1 MYVFLKYILI
11 VFELKITPY
20 VELIY
25 MVNKLKKDLFS
36 LGSSKLLVLGINGLF
51 WFLMA
56 LILPK
61 EQYGEL
67 TFLLSTAS
75 LGTISRFGL
84 DRLVIVFGAKKE
96 PVLFPSYVIVTITSS
111 LAAIVV
117 YYFTN
122 DVFVGLLVVF
132 VVIFELMMADLL
144 SKSKY
149 QMFSIYEITRR
160 SLSLVF
166 SILLF
171 FEFGVMGILMGFVL
185 ANLLGIKGLI
195 KALRVRQEFSNIKQ
209 HSGFIFNTSL
219 IGIVASLDQFAS
231 KILIGAMFG
240 FSLLGSFQIAFQ
252 YLVFLGFIPSVL
264 TLYLLPQ
271 ESQGKKNK
279 KLKIY
284 SIIICIILSFV
295 SVFTIP
301 SFVNLLLPEYT
312 ESITA
317 MQIMSFSIIPSIIII
332 IIETSFIGNN
342 QTKFILITK
351 AIQVSIFFG
360 LIMMLGKQ
368 FGLDGLAFSSLIAA
382 IVMCILY
389 VVLYKKY
396 FKKN

>member
-1 MYVFLKYILI
+1 
-11 VFELKITPY
+11 
-20 VELIY
+20 
-25 MVNKLKKDLFS
+25 MVNKIKQDLFS
-36 LGSSKLLVLGINGLF
+36 LSSSKIIVLSTNGLF

-67 TFLLSTAS
+67 TFLLSTAY
-75 LGTISRFGL
+75 LAGTISRFGL
-84 DRLVIVFGAKKE
+84 DRLIIVFGAKKE
-96 PVLFPSYVIVTITSS
+96 SVLFPSYVIVTITSS
-111 LAAIVV
+111 LAAIIV

-132 VVIFELMMADLL
+132 IVIFELTLADFI

-149 QMFSIYEITRR
+149 QMFSIYEIIRR
-160 SLSLVF
+160 SLSLGL

-171 FEFGVMGILMGFVL
+171 FEFGIMGIFMGFIL

-195 KALRVRQEFSNIKQ
+195 KALRVRQEFSNLKQ

-219 IGIVASLDQFAS
+219 IGLIASIDQFAS
-231 KILIGAMFG
+231 KILIGSMFG
-240 FSLLGSFQIAFQ
+240 FSLLGSIQVSFQ
-252 YLVFLGFIPSVL
+252 YLIFLGFIPSVL
-264 TLYLLPQ
+264 ALYLLPQ

-295 SVFTIP
+295 SILTIP
-301 SFVNLLLPEYT
+301 FIVNTLLPEYT
-312 ESITA
+312 ESISA
-317 MQIMSFSIIPSIIII
+317 MQIMSFSIIPSIIIA

-342 QTKFILITK
+342 QTKFTLIAK
-351 AIQVSIFFG
+351 VIQVCIFFG
-360 LIMMLGKQ
+360 LIMTLGKQ
-368 FGLDGLAFSSLIAA
+368 FGLDGLAYSFLIAV
-382 IVMCILY
+382 IIMCASY
-389 VVLYKKY
+389 VVLYIKY